1 MVEIFILI
9 FGLLLGG
16 LPTLYLICEAITTIS
31 KKFYKKV
38 KYGTSLFD

>member
-1 MVEIFILI
+1 MVEILILL

-16 LPTLYLICEAITTIS
+16 LPTIYVIYQAIATIS
-31 KKFYKKV
+31 MKVYRKV